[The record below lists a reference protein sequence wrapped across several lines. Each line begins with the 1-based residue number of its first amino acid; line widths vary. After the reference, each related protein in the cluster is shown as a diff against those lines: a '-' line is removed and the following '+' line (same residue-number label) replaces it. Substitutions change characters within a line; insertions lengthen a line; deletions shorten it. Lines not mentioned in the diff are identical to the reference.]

1 MPVRD
6 EVSVIEKLAHA
17 KPILPGQ
24 AIDQSVAYWGTPVQ
38 THLVAE
44 SLYETHRQLA
54 LCENGVLPF
63 WRFPSAVGLR
73 FQADVR
79 DPATASFFNGAVMPQ
94 QAKLLSS
101 LQVGSST
108 CEPPPPPGADPA
120 LYVTKPTLPTWS
132 LQTQQAHG
140 LQTRDILLEQAL
152 VVAGSM
158 SALLLQSAFAQL
170 RDIVVVGK
178 EGLDAA
184 LRMQTVAW
192 HNNSTLQTVQVE
204 GRNHQVWAAHTSRV
218 FDAEDVRTTQMM
230 YAAMQING
238 AREFDRPGL
247 APLRE
252 KIAQFDAALSG

>member
-1 MPVRD
+1 
-6 EVSVIEKLAHA
+6 
-17 KPILPGQ
+17 
-24 AIDQSVAYWGTPVQ
+24 
-38 THLVAE
+38 
-44 SLYETHRQLA
+44 
-54 LCENGVLPF
+54 
-63 WRFPSAVGLR
+63 
-73 FQADVR
+73 
-79 DPATASFFNGAVMPQ
+79 
-94 QAKLLSS
+94 
-101 LQVGSST
+101 
-108 CEPPPPPGADPA
+108 
-120 LYVTKPTLPTWS
+120 
-132 LQTQQAHG
+132 
-140 LQTRDILLEQAL
+140 
-152 VVAGSM
+152 M